1 MSSIQPDH
9 DDGRVSLSERVHA
22 SIQHAL
28 PHHLLSALMHR
39 ATRVRLPLWKNW
51 QIGWFVRRYGVDLG
65 EAEDRRPVAYP
76 HFNAFFT
83 RRLRPE
89 TRPLGSEAGAVSS
102 PADGVLSEFG
112 TVRNGTLI
120 QAKGRS
126 YSTAALLGGR
136 GELAEAFENGVF
148 ATVYLSPRDYHRV
161 HMPVDGRLRG
171 MIHVPGRL
179 YSVSLATV
187 RLVDGLFARNE
198 RVISVFDTEH
208 GLLAVA
214 LIGAVFVGSI
224 EQVWSGVVTPRR
236 TRRPTEVRYS
246 DTGEA
251 LHLPR
256 GAEMGRF
263 NMGSTVVLLLA
274 NENVRWTEGLEPGRA
289 VRQGETIAIA
299 A

>member
-1 MSSIQPDH
+1 MSSTPSR
-9 DDGRVSLSERVHA
+9 DDRVSLSERVHA
-22 SIQHAL
+22 GIQHAL
-28 PHHLLSALMHR
+28 PHHLLSALMRR

-65 EAEDRRPVAYP
+65 EAENHRPVDYA

-89 TRPLGSEAGAVSS
+89 TRPLGTEAGAVSS
-102 PADGVLSEFG
+102 PADGLLSEFG
-112 TVRNGTLI
+112 TVRDGTLI

-126 YSTAALLGGR
+126 YSTTALLGGR
-136 GELAEAFENGVF
+136 EALARAFEGGAY

-161 HMPVDGRLRG
+161 HMPISGRLRE

-208 GLLAVA
+208 GPLAVV

-224 EQVWSGVVTPRR
+224 EQVWSGVVTPPRA
-236 TRRPTEVRYS
+236 RRPTEVRYGNG
-246 DTGEA
+246 TVRLE
-251 LHLPR
+251 R

-263 NMGSTVVLLLA
+263 NMGSTVVVLLGNTEL
-274 NENVRWTEGLEPGRA
+274 RWTPGLESGQV
-289 VRQGETIAIA
+289 VRQGQTIATA